1 MCIPIIYIHTN
12 NVHRFGRIYYIFAL
26 GGFFLYPA
34 SYIADFM
41 YIPVTNNI
49 GPSGY
54 IAYLHL
60 GGLFANVGPTGYI
73 SLPAPWVEGLLGSIC
88 IPGLAAY
95 IACL

>member
-1 MCIPIIYIHTN
+1 LHGY
-12 NVHRFGRIYYIFAL
+12 
-26 GGFFLYPA
+26 GGFFLHPA
-34 SYIADFM
+34 RYIADFM

-60 GGLFANVGPTGYI
+60 GGLFANVGPAGYI

-88 IPGLAAY
+88 IPGPAAY